1 MNKNLITYLKHTEID
16 KHKWDAC
23 IAKASNSLV
32 YAYSW
37 YLDVVSP
44 NWDALVLND
53 YEAIMP
59 ITHRRKYFIS
69 YLFQP
74 FFTQQLGVFSRLE
87 TPDFIVQ
94 KFIDAIPSKY
104 KFIDINFNEDNNAK
118 GLIEK
123 KNFILPI
130 DETYAD
136 LFAAYKGQAKRNI
149 KKAKE
154 QNLYLQV
161 LPYKQ
166 SVDFYVKHK
175 GAATKG
181 VTAKDYL
188 MLKQLYKICNKQ
200 NMLLSMGVFSK
211 QFGLV
216 ATGVFIINEDR
227 VIFHLGTSDS
237 KGKEIGAMHFLMDGV
252 IAQLAGKNSFID
264 FEGSEK
270 EGIARFYK
278 SFGAFK
284 RPYFKYK
291 INTLPKILAWL
302 K

>member
-1 MNKNLITYLKHTEID
+1 MIAYLKHTEID
-16 KHKWDAC
+16 KYKWDSC
-23 IAKASNSLV
+23 IANANNTLV

-44 NWDALVLND
+44 SWDALVLDD
-53 YEAIMP
+53 YEAVMP
-59 ITHRRKYFIS
+59 ITFRKKYFIS

-87 TPDFIVQ
+87 TPDFVVQ
-94 KFIDAIPSKY
+94 DFLNAIPSKF
-104 KFIDINFNEDNNAK
+104 KFIDINLNEENNAH

-166 SVDFYVKHK
+166 AINYYVKHK
-175 GAATKG
+175 GAETKG
-181 VTAKDYL
+181 VIATDYI

-200 NMLLSMGVFSK
+200 NMLMSIGVFSK

-216 ATGVFIINEDR
+216 ASGVFIIHNER

-237 KGKEIGAMHFLMDGV
+237 KGKEMGAMHFLMDGI
-252 IAQLAGKNSFID
+252 IAQLAGKDNFID
-264 FEGSEK
+264 FEGSEID
-270 EGIARFYK
+270 GIERFYK

-284 RPYFKYK
+284 RPYYKYK
-291 INTLPKILAWL
+291 KNNLPKILAWL